1 MNRICFTNHPRAQQK
16 IELSL
21 LMVIKQ
27 HTKKEYHH
35 HFIAY
40 SSMAQKSA
48 GDGHDEVLHCRAPRK
63 WKLDLMTY
71 EVWL

>member
-1 MNRICFTNHPRAQQK
+1 
-16 IELSL
+16 
-21 LMVIKQ
+21 MVIKQ
-27 HTKKEYHH
+27 RIKKEYRH

-40 SSMAQKSA
+40 SSMAPQKSA
-48 GDGHDEVLHCRAPRK
+48 GDGNDEVLHCRAPRK